1 MNILLLA
8 PQPFYQ
14 ERGTPIAVR
23 MLVETLCEA
32 GNKVDLLTYH
42 VGEDI
47 SLAGL
52 KIYRITKLPFIKN
65 IPIGFSWH
73 KLICDTFLIRQMMK
87 LIRRNS
93 YPVVHAVEETVFPG
107 AVLKYFFKYKL
118 VYDMD
123 SSMAD
128 QLVEKYYFLRF
139 FKKLLSGAEG
149 WAIGKSDLVV
159 PVCRNLADKVKRYL
173 PENKICIL
181 QDVPFESSSSGYEAE
196 NLRELLGI
204 DGYLALYV
212 GNLEHYQGI
221 DLMLEGMA
229 EVPSVCRCSLVVI
242 GGEKQQI
249 EKYISKAGKL
259 GLSPRVYFLGSRPL
273 SRLLHYLTQ
282 ADILVSPRVKG
293 GNTPMKIYS
302 YLASG
307 TPVLATKIDAHTQVM
322 DSSCAMLVDSTPAAI
337 ALGFLEL
344 IRDPDLREG
353 LGKAGKELVKNQ
365 YTLQVYKKKLLD
377 SYSWVTRAA

>member
-23 MLVETLCEA
+23 MLVETLCDA

-47 SLAGL
+47 SLPGL
-52 KIYRITKLPFIKN
+52 KTYRITKLPFIKS
-65 IPIGFSWH
+65 IPIGFSWQ
-73 KLICDTFLIRQMMK
+73 KLICDTFLIRLMMK
-87 LIRRNS
+87 MIRQNS
-93 YPVVHAVEETVFPG
+93 YLVVHAVEESIFPG
-107 AVLKYFFKYKL
+107 ALLKYFFKYKL
-118 VYDMD
+118 IYDMD

-128 QLVEKYYFLRF
+128 QLVEKYCFLRVL
-139 FKKLLSGAEG
+139 KKLLSRIEG
-149 WAIGKSDLVV
+149 WAIKKSDIVF
-159 PVCRNLADKVKRYL
+159 PVCRNLAEKVKTYL
-173 PENKICIL
+173 PEHKICIL
-181 QDVPFESSSSGYEAE
+181 QDVPFESCSNGYEVE

-204 DGYLALYV
+204 DDYLALYV

-229 EVPSVCRCSLVVI
+229 EIPSVYRCSLVVI
-242 GGEKQQI
+242 GGAKQQI
-249 EKYISKAGKL
+249 EKYISKAEKL
-259 GLSPRVYFLGSRPL
+259 GLTPRVYFLGLRPL
-273 SRLLHYLTQ
+273 SSLLHYLAQ

-307 TPVLATKIDAHTQVM
+307 KPVLATKNNSHTQVM
-322 DSSCAMLVDSTPAAI
+322 DSSCAMLVEPTPAAV
-337 ALGFLEL
+337 AQGFVEL
-344 IRDPDLREG
+344 IRDPELQQG
-353 LGKAGKELVKNQ
+353 LGKAGKELVQKQ
-365 YTLQVYKKKLLD
+365 YSFQAYKKKLLD
-377 SYSWVTRAA
+377 SYARVTQAA

>member
-65 IPIGFSWH
+65 IPIGFSWY
-73 KLICDTFLIRQMMK
+73 KLICDTFLISQMMK
-87 LIRRNS
+87 LIRHNS
-93 YPVVHAVEETVFPG
+93 YLVVHAVEEAIFPG
-107 AVLKYFFKYKL
+107 ALLKNFFKYKL

-123 SSMAD
+123 SSIVD
-128 QLVEKYYFLRF
+128 QLVEKYHFLRIF
-139 FKKLLSGAEG
+139 RKLLSGTEG

-159 PVCRNLADKVKRYL
+159 PVCRNLADKVKSYV

-181 QDVPFESSSSGYEAE
+181 QDVPFETNSNGYEAE

-212 GNLEHYQGI
+212 GSLEHYQGI
-221 DLMLEGMA
+221 DLMLEGIA
-229 EVPSVCRCSLVVI
+229 EVPSVCRCNLVVI

-249 EKYISKAGKL
+249 EKYISKAAKL
-259 GLSPRVYFLGSRPL
+259 GLIPKVYFLGSRPL
-273 SRLLHYLTQ
+273 SSLSHYLAQ
-282 ADILVSPRVKG
+282 ADILVSPRSKG

-302 YLASG
+302 YLSSG
-307 TPVLATKIDAHTQVM
+307 KPVLATKINSHTQVM
-322 DSSCAMLVDSTPAAI
+322 DSSCALLVAPTPAAI
-337 ALGFLEL
+337 AQGFMKL
-344 IRDPDLREG
+344 IRDPDLRRG
-353 LGKAGKELVKNQ
+353 LGEAGKELVKKQ
-365 YTLQVYKKKLLD
+365 YTLRVYKKKLLD
-377 SYSWVTRAA
+377 SYARVTQAA